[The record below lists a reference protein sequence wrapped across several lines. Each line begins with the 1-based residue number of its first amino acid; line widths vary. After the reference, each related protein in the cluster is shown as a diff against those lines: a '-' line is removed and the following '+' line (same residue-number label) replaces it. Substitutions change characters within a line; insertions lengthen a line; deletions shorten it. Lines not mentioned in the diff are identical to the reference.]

1 MSDAATYLDDHD
13 VDRRELLRN
22 VLIGGG
28 VVAAAFAAPGFTGVA
43 QAAGGKSIV
52 LDVDANDFNDFEAT
66 GGATGAFYVSGVI
79 FAPGTFDQIGDFLC
93 WGYIPAAGF
102 PVVNQE
108 FDITGRGK
116 ILIAGVEND
125 APRGVIGGTGDF
137 ANARGQGNLVNFDP
151 DFGLNPDHDTF
162 TIAFSLT
169 GASGPAIT

>member
-66 GGATGAFYVSGVI
+66 GGATGYEGQQTTTEQKMPKVCHVD
-79 FAPGTFDQIGDFLC
+79 APGASSSL
-93 WGYIPAAGF
+93 
-102 PVVNQE
+102 
-108 FDITGRGK
+108 
-116 ILIAGVEND
+116 GV
-125 APRGVIGGTGDF
+125 T
-137 ANARGQGNLVNFDP
+137 ARTTQ
-151 DFGLNPDHDTF
+151 
-162 TIAFSLT
+162 
-169 GASGPAIT
+169 